1 MKKGAKTHSEGTN
14 SIVATFF
21 KSLGVPGS
29 ITTSG
34 AYWQARDMILEFH
47 FDSRWA
53 QRDDGFVD

>member
-1 MKKGAKTHSEGTN
+1 MKCILAPKALVPVVTISGTR
-14 SIVATFF
+14 VHYY
-21 KSLGVPGS
+21 
-29 ITTSG
+29 TSG